1 MVFIAMV
8 ICVQDGL
15 FMGIIQVKEIEFY
28 QDDRGWSVRP
38 ITDDDLKKGVIS
50 DIHMVSM
57 KPGAIR
63 GNHYHVHKT
72 ENILII
78 GSACRLLVLDNNTKE
93 EEEKVIENS
102 DKMLFVIPPDVT
114 HAIENIGN
122 EVSYLFCFSYA
133 KGGLESRDVINDKII

>member
-1 MVFIAMV
+1 
-8 ICVQDGL
+8 
-15 FMGIIQVKEIEFY
+15 MGIIQIREIGFH
-28 QDDRGWSVRP
+28 QDDRGWCIRP
-38 ITDDDLKKGVIS
+38 ISDDEIKKGIIS

-78 GSACRLLVLDNNTKE
+78 GSACRMLVVDNNTKE
-93 EEEKVIENS
+93 KEEKIIENS

-122 EVSYLFCFSYA
+122 EVSYLFCFSYVKDSL
-133 KGGLESRDVINDKII
+133 KGRDVINNKII

>member
-1 MVFIAMV
+1 
-8 ICVQDGL
+8 
-15 FMGIIQVKEIEFY
+15 MGIIQIKEIEFY
-28 QDDRGWSVRP
+28 QDDRGWSIRP
-38 ITDDDLKKGVIS
+38 ITDDDIKNGIIS

-78 GSACRLLVLDNNTKE
+78 GSTCRVLVVDNSTKE
-93 EEEKVIENS
+93 KEEKIIENS
-102 DKMLFVIPPDVT
+102 NKILLVIPPDVT

-122 EVSYLFCFSYA
+122 EVSYMFCFSNV
-133 KGGLESRDVINDKII
+133 KESLNGRDVITNKIL

>member
-1 MVFIAMV
+1 
-8 ICVQDGL
+8 
-15 FMGIIQVKEIEFY
+15 MGIVQVKEIEFY

-63 GNHYHVHKT
+63 GNHYHVNKT
-72 ENILII
+72 EHILII
-78 GSACRLLVLDNNTKE
+78 GSTCRVLVVDNNTKE
-93 EEEKVIENS
+93 REGKILENNEK
-102 DKMLFVIPPDVT
+102 DLFVIPPGVT

-122 EVSYLFCFSYA
+122 DASYLFCFSHV
-133 KGGLESRDVINDKII
+133 KDGLKDSDVVNNKII